1 MKQSLLFL
9 IIFSH
14 LFSFS
19 LTAQTSLDWN
29 TLADVTFEEQ
39 KDTLADLPFNQA
51 TFGDIIRPFENKEV
65 AITGYMIPMDAM
77 GISYALSRNPNA
89 VCFFCGGA
97 GPETVV
103 QLKLSKIKRYPTDAR
118 LRFKGKLQMNAQDI
132 NSLTYVLL
140 EAEEY

>member
-1 MKQSLLFL
+1 MRELFIVLL
-9 IIFSH
+9 ISY
-14 LFSFS
+14 SFS
-19 LTAQTSLDWN
+19 YLSSQTPIDWN
-29 TLADVTFEEQ
+29 TLADVTCEEK
-39 KDTLADLPFNQA
+39 KDTLADLPYNQA
-51 TFGDIIRPFENKEV
+51 SFGNIISPFNNQEV
-65 AITGYMIPMDAM
+65 AVTGYMIPMDAM

-118 LRFKGKLQMNAQDI
+118 LRFKGKLQLNEQDI

-140 EAEEY
+140 DAEEY

>member
-1 MKQSLLFL
+1 MRLFLFICAFQFSSLLYSQA
-9 IIFSH
+9 I
-14 LFSFS
+14 
-19 LTAQTSLDWN
+19 LDWN
-29 TLADVTFEEQ
+29 TLADVVFEEK

-51 TFGDIIRPFENKEV
+51 TFGETIASFQDQEV
-65 AITGYMIPMDAM
+65 AITGYMIPMDPM

-103 QLKLSKIKRYPTDAR
+103 QLKLKKIKRYPTDAR
-118 LRFKGKLQMNAQDI
+118 LTFKGKLQMNEQDV

-140 EAEEY
+140 DAEEK